1 MPVPL
6 PFAAVPRLATL
17 IALVLALGLVACGGD
32 DDDDG
37 ESAAAAGADTAT
49 QTDTGSGADSGTGC
63 PDVPQPA
70 AKPDGGEEEPTEELD
85 PSKTYDV
92 VVQTS
97 CGDFTITLD
106 VESAPATTAS
116 FVALAEKGF
125 YDDTYFHRIVP
136 GFVIQGGDPTGTG
149 AGGPGYSTVD
159 EPAADAAYTRGVV
172 AMAKAGN
179 EPPGTAGSQF
189 FVVTGEDAG
198 LPPEY
203 AVIGEV
209 TEGMDVVERIGALG
223 DPAER
228 PLQVITIEGTEV
240 KVS

>member
-1 MPVPL
+1 MS
-6 PFAAVPRLATL
+6 RLATL
-17 IALVLALGLVACGGD
+17 IALLLALGLAACGD

-37 ESAAAAGADTAT
+37 DGASAGADTAA
-49 QTDTGSGADSGTGC
+49 QTDTAATTDDAGSGC
-63 PDVPQPA
+63 PEVAQPP
-70 AKPDGGEEEPTEELD
+70 AKEDGGEQKPDDELD
-85 PSKTYDV
+85 ASKTYDV
-92 VVQTS
+92 TVKTS
-97 CGDFTITLD
+97 CGDFTIRLD

-125 YDDTYFHRIVP
+125 YEDTFFHRIVP

-159 EPAADAAYTRGVV
+159 EPASDATYTKGIV

-179 EPPGTAGSQF
+179 EAPGTSGSQF

-203 AVIGEV
+203 AIIGKV
-209 TEGMDVVERIGALG
+209 TDGLDVVERIGALG
-223 DPAER
+223 DPTER
-228 PLQVITIEGTEV
+228 PLQVITIEGMEV
-240 KVS
+240 KES

>member
-1 MPVPL
+1 MS
-6 PFAAVPRLATL
+6 RLATL
-17 IALVLALGLVACGGD
+17 LALLLALGLAACGD

-37 ESAAAAGADTAT
+37 DSASTTGGDSTAQAGTAT
-49 QTDTGSGADSGTGC
+49 GEDTGSGC
-63 PDVPQPA
+63 PEVAQPP
-70 AKPDGGEEEPTEELD
+70 AKEEGGEEEPDGELD
-85 PSKTYDV
+85 ASATHEV
-92 VVQTS
+92 TVQTS

-125 YDDTYFHRIVP
+125 YDDTFFHRIVP

-149 AGGPGYSTVD
+149 AGGPGYSTLD
-159 EPAADAAYTRGVV
+159 EPASDAAYTKGVV

-179 EPPGTAGSQF
+179 EPPGTSGSQF

-203 AVIGEV
+203 AIIGEV
-209 TEGMDVVERIGALG
+209 TDGMDVVERIGALG
-223 DPAER
+223 DPTEQ
-228 PLQVITIEGTEV
+228 PLQVITIEGMEV
-240 KVS
+240 EES